1 MQGSLAEHPVFTLH
15 RAGAQWLTSPS
26 LSGWAQDS
34 IAHEVLSRAKQLH
47 WTWTACNELAVAA
60 INGWPHL
67 LPRLQREWCS
77 LFLRAAEAARTMQ
90 RRCLSAG

>member
-1 MQGSLAEHPVFTLH
+1 MQSAVESGFTKPKHTVSHL
-15 RAGAQWLTSPS
+15 PY
-26 LSGWAQDS
+26 SGRPQDS

-60 INGWPHL
+60 VNGWPHL

-90 RRCLSAG
+90 RRCLPAG

>member
-1 MQGSLAEHPVFTLH
+1 MQRALDFGITGLEHSAPHLPCS
-15 RAGAQWLTSPS
+15 RRL
-26 LSGWAQDS
+26 QDS

-90 RRCLSAG
+90 RRCLPAG

>member
-1 MQGSLAEHPVFTLH
+1 MQ
-15 RAGAQWLTSPS
+15 
-26 LSGWAQDS
+26 DN

-90 RRCLSAG
+90 RSCMPAGEPRQSASHQNLTQVESNPGHADLCSA